1 MRVQRILA
9 MAGIA
14 SRRKC
19 EDLIRTGRVQVNN
32 KIVKLGD
39 SADPEKDKIIVDG
52 KELVIGKKIYVLLN
66 KPRGFVT
73 TVSESHGMK
82 TVLDIVKVNE
92 KVFPVGRLDKNTEG
106 LLLLTNDG
114 DFAFKL
120 THPKFEVE
128 KEYVVTLD
136 NFLSDSV
143 VNKIKKGVLI
153 DNRPVQVSK
162 INVKEKEVVLVIHEG
177 RKRIVRRLFEKL
189 GFKVVKLVRTQVGK
203 LSLGNLK
210 QGKWCF
216 LTEKEIE
223 SLNQITHVSS

>member
-1 MRVQRILA
+1 LA

-189 GFKVVKLVRTQVGK
+189 GFKVVKLVRTRVGK

>member
-189 GFKVVKLVRTQVGK
+189 GFKVVKLVRTRVGK